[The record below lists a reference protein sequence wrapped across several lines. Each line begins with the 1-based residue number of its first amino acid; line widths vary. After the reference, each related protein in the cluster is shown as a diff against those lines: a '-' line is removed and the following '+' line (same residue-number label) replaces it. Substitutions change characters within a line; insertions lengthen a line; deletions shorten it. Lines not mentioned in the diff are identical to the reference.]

1 MPIHVKW
8 HNEARTIIRY
18 EFEGVWTWDDLY
30 AAIRD
35 VNTMM
40 GSVPYRVDV
49 IITMFNS
56 RTVPS
61 GALVHMR
68 SGSTR
73 AASNWGMGVFVGN
86 NPLVKALLTAFTKVY
101 PRFNQRYAIAASLE
115 EAEALITSRRDE
127 KLEGQPED

>member
-1 MPIHVKW
+1 MPIQVHW
-8 HNEARTIIRY
+8 HNEAKTILRY
-18 EFEGVWTWDDLY
+18 DFEGVWTWDDLY

-35 VNTMM
+35 VNGMM
-40 GSVPYRVDV
+40 GSVPHRVDV

-56 RTVPS
+56 RTIPS
-61 GALVHMR
+61 GALVHMQ

-101 PRFNQRYAIAASLE
+101 PRFNQRYTIASSLE

-127 KLEGQPED
+127 TTTPENTS